1 MAASG
6 NCGMVCAFLCLGVHV
21 GCGFAL
27 LVSAIALAHLSLGW
41 FSHVQFHCRWVR
53 CVLRVLLHH
62 PGRSSVSVPRFAP
75 RVLVMHR
82 SHFGSRYKLGCCGH
96 AGLFLCAVVV
106 VDSVMRA
113 GVVCGVAP
121 RAAAGGAQLART
133 HVAPFWVVAPDVC
146 MPCYGRVLWC
156 GGLAAAF
163 GLVNRRC
170 GIVGSRSQAGC
181 LKRNTAMDDSIG
193 GS

>member
-6 NCGMVCAFLCLGVHV
+6 NCHMLCAVPCLGVHV

-27 LVSAIALAHLSLGW
+27 CVSAIALAHASRVW
-41 FSHVQFHCRWVR
+41 FGGVRFPCRWVR
-53 CVLRVLLHH
+53 CVWDVLLQH
-62 PGRSSVSVPRFAP
+62 PGRSAVPVPRFGS

-121 RAAAGGAQLART
+121 RAAAGGAQLARPY
-133 HVAPFWVVAPDVC
+133 VSPCWASPCVC
-146 MPCYGRVLWC
+146 MTCSVRVLWC

-163 GLVNRRC
+163 GLFNRRC

>member
-1 MAASG
+1 LPPAVIAVWCAHCV
-6 NCGMVCAFLCLGVHV
+6 CGCSCWVRIRVS
-21 GCGFAL
+21 
-27 LVSAIALAHLSLGW
+27 VSAIAFAHLSLVW
-41 FSHVQFHCRWVR
+41 FSHVQFPYRWVR
-53 CVLRVLLHH
+53 CVWRVLLQH
-62 PGRSSVSVPRFAP
+62 PGRSAVSVPRFAS

-96 AGLFLCAVVV
+96 AGLFSGAGVV

-133 HVAPFWVVAPDVC
+133 HVSPFWVAPCVC
-146 MPCYGRVLWC
+146 MLCSVRVLWC
-156 GGLAAAF
+156 GGLSAAF
-163 GLVNRRC
+163 GLFNRRC
-170 GIVGSRSQAGC
+170 GVVGSRSQAGC